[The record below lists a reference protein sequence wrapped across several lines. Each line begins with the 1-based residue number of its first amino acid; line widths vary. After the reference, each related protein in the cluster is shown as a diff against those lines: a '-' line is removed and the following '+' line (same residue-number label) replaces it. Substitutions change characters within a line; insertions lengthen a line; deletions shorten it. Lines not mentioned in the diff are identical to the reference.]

1 MLREEGSS
9 SFIGPRAHENIEGN
23 KAFVRS
29 VLIMLPELTPAIVR
43 GSPSARLLLR
53 TVIMRARYFF
63 RGDPSFGE
71 TLRLLLG
78 YCSQMKDVV
87 SSGDVPESIKDL
99 AATIASRVETLPL
112 PKTAAGTRLSPAMIS
127 FFTIGVLATLSII
140 VIMATT
146 DRPWEAR
153 EQASVAVASIVIL
166 IILLLLGLTH
176 QKLKRAKSDIE
187 SLDKLLG
194 GFVESFKV
202 VTPLEE
208 ENGQKNPFSGI
219 SQTDDKVPA
228 ETCAFLVEPD
238 VLRLQRKSVNALLV
252 EATEDE
258 GNIILRSRGLPP
270 VSIGLNAVCKHLLM
284 IVTNRDG
291 KVVLWSEGAMSIC
304 GFRAGDV
311 EGKHISSLLN
321 GDKSLEQYNLM
332 VDAAH
337 KNIDLSRRP
346 LTLAHLTYGSV
357 NIDATLMMAR
367 DATTEQAVGYAIIGS
382 VQEAGVYRTLS
393 FFQHFFLTELSQLGY
408 KESQFHQ
415 IINCLQWKNLQDL
428 TYSAREW
435 GGVRLRAVLSD
446 VIRERHRQVD
456 VRVLP
461 DVAELARVSCD
472 KSAVASVLSRA
483 CKLLTGKL
491 HIQVSLKRTT
501 ESIHQ
506 LVVVCQHDITNPI
519 DNEAIISLR
528 QAVNSLGGIL
538 LSATGTLRIQV
549 PFIVE
554 DGSGRPLMR
563 PRYDQ
568 VIPKVQ
574 DPLIILLL
582 EKNAV
587 YRHNIS
593 ALLWSFGHSLRVVE
607 SVTKA
612 LQAVNDSSTDIGCAI
627 VDADLRD
634 ASKVLDELAAK
645 KIYTIETSETVNAPI
660 KRGNSLL
667 TKPISRESLGLELL
681 KAVSKVEEK
690 RKAEEEIMKRREI
703 FGKVRNSPWIKGRK
717 LGRGAFADVYE
728 ATSTLTGGKM
738 AVKMIRLSGKFEDKV
753 KDLMNEIEIL
763 CKLTHPNII
772 HYFYCERTENTINLF
787 MELADQGTVAD
798 LLQKHPK
805 LPENII
811 ARMTK
816 ELLQAVN
823 YLHECGIIHRDIKP
837 GNMLISKGVLKLSD
851 FGTATANVGEGMHGT
866 IFYMAPEIIEGR
878 SSSKECDIWS
888 IGCVVCECLQIKRPS
903 RGGMLLGYG
912 VPESFPPDVSEEVV
926 DFIKSCMHEDPS
938 QRVSAG
944 TLLLHDFILK
954 LDNEVDQMAM
964 IPTDPMTTTWGTTE
978 DTDGFTVASSQ
989 STPSWSLRE

>member
-1 MLREEGSS
+1 MLHEEEPS
-9 SFIGPRAHENIEGN
+9 SFVGPRAHENVEGN

-29 VLIMLPELTPAIVR
+29 VLTRLPELTPAIVR
-43 GSPSARLLLR
+43 GSPPARLLLR
-53 TVIMRARYFF
+53 NAISRARYFF
-63 RGDPSFGE
+63 RGDASFGE
-71 TLRLLLG
+71 ILRLLLE
-78 YCSQMKDVV
+78 YCSQIKDV
-87 SSGDVPESIKDL
+87 GNCEDVPESIKDL
-99 AATIASRVETLPL
+99 AASIASRVENLPL
-112 PKTAAGTRLSPAMIS
+112 PKTASDTKLSPVMIL
-127 FFTIGVLATLSII
+127 FFTVGLLATLSII
-140 VIMATT
+140 IIIVST
-146 DRPWEAR
+146 DHSWGVS
-153 EQASVAVASIVIL
+153 EQAIITVACIL
-166 IILLLLGLTH
+166 IIIILLLLGLTH
-176 QKLKRAKSDIE
+176 QKIKMAKSDIE
-187 SLDKLLG
+187 SLDKFLR
-194 GFVESFKV
+194 GFVDSFKTA
-202 VTPLEE
+202 TPLVG
-208 ENGQKNPFSGI
+208 ENEHTNPFSGP
-219 SQTDDKVPA
+219 SQTDDSKPT

-238 VLRLQRKSVNALLV
+238 VVRQQRKAVNALLV

-258 GNIILRSRGLPP
+258 GNFILRLRDLPP
-270 VSIGLNAVCKHLLM
+270 VYIGLNAVCKHLLM
-284 IVTNRDG
+284 IVTDREG
-291 KVVLWSEGAMSIC
+291 KVVLWSEGAMSLC
-304 GFRAGDV
+304 GFRAADV

-321 GDKSLEQYNLM
+321 GDKSLEQYNMM
-332 VDAAH
+332 VDAAD
-337 KNIDLSRRP
+337 KNFDLSRRA

-357 NIDATLMMAR
+357 TVDATLMIAR
-367 DATTEQAVGYAIIGS
+367 DITTEQPVGYAIIGS
-382 VQEAGVYRTLS
+382 VQEAGVYRTFS

-408 KESQFHQ
+408 KEPQFRQ
-415 IINCLQWKNLQDL
+415 IIDCLQWKNLQDL
-428 TYSAREW
+428 AYSAREW

-483 CKLLTGKL
+483 CELLTGKL

-506 LVVVCQHDITNPI
+506 LVVVCQHDSTNPI
-519 DNEAIISLR
+519 DHEAITSLR

-538 LSATGTLRIQV
+538 ISSTGTLRIQV

-554 DGSGRPLMR
+554 DGSGRALMR

-568 VIPKVQ
+568 VIPNVQ

-582 EKNAV
+582 EKSAV

-612 LQAVNDSSTDIGCAI
+612 LQAVNDSSIDIGCAI
-627 VDADLRD
+627 VDSDLRD

-645 KIYTIETSETVNAPI
+645 RIYTIETSETSNTPI

-667 TKPISRESLGLELL
+667 SKPISRESLGLELL
-681 KAVSKVEEK
+681 EAVRKVEEK
-690 RKAEEEIMKRREI
+690 RKAEEEVMKRREI

-798 LLQKHPK
+798 LLQRYPK
-805 LPENII
+805 LPENYL

-866 IFYMAPEIIEGR
+866 IFYMAPEVIEGR

-912 VPESFPPDVSEEVV
+912 VPESFPPEVSEEAV

-938 QRVSAG
+938 ERASAG

-954 LDNEVDQMAM
+954 LDHEVDQLAM
-964 IPTDPMTTTWGTTE
+964 LPTDPMATTWGTVEGTE
-978 DTDGFTVASSQ
+978 SFTVASSQ
-989 STPSWSLRE
+989 STPSWSIRE